1 MGRLQRQN
9 TRIYVWLISLMMLI
23 IPLCIGLWLLIRLDN
38 PAFQESLISAV
49 SAQLPSHLA
58 QGIDRHPVSVVLQT
72 IQVGLAS
79 LLAFLLIGGVLAL
92 TFFYRCL
99 IGPMLRMASLA
110 RQISEGNLDITM
122 PKNGCAEVRKLG
134 QRFDDISSTF
144 QELILLSWNH
154 LRDSS
159 IILDRVV
166 EHEMLQNPEKHLLQ
180 LRQDLT
186 AIQQDVQKMEQVI
199 TSFTL
204 YDVQIID
211 QCAMAG
217 AKTVLEGTA
226 QPGVSTISEDGQPTR
241 SLQ

>member
-1 MGRLQRQN
+1 
-9 TRIYVWLISLMMLI
+9 
-23 IPLCIGLWLLIRLDN
+23 
-38 PAFQESLISAV
+38 
-49 SAQLPSHLA
+49 
-58 QGIDRHPVSVVLQT
+58 
-72 IQVGLAS
+72 
-79 LLAFLLIGGVLAL
+79 
-92 TFFYRCL
+92 
-99 IGPMLRMASLA
+99 
-110 RQISEGNLDITM
+110 
-122 PKNGCAEVRKLG
+122 
-134 QRFDDISSTF
+134 
-144 QELILLSWNH
+144 
-154 LRDSS
+154 
-159 IILDRVV
+159 
-166 EHEMLQNPEKHLLQ
+166 MLQNPEKHLLQ